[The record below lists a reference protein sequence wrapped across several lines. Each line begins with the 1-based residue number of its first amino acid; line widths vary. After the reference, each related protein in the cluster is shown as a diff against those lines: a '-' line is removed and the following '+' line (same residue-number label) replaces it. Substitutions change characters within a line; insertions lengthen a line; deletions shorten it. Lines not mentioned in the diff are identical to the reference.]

1 MLERHSRP
9 QVMTMKPSIN
19 GIDFS
24 QLSAAERLLLAQEL
38 LDSVFDDVAPATLSQ
53 PQIDELH
60 RRREEMLSG
69 KVQGVPWEQVK
80 SSLLE
85 PR

>member
-1 MLERHSRP
+1 MLEGHSHP
-9 QVMTMKPSIN
+9 QAMNMKPSIT

-69 KVQGVPWEQVK
+69 KIQGVPWDEVR
-80 SSLLE
+80 SSLLD
-85 PR
+85 PQ